1 MHCIYPSGVSNE
13 CLKCSSRSLAS
24 GSTRYSL
31 FLSNVHPQVSLLSSP
46 PHRSH
51 SVSGLTKAC
60 PGHTPSSPWPKT
72 WDKSP
77 RRFLLLYPF
86 AAISTSLLGPT
97 NLSPLRAMKT
107 KADGCCNKL
116 LRCCS
121 YLLHSRKKKKK
132 RHKVMLVFLTGSA
145 EHFPLPSNM
154 YNSYFLGKLLSSKI
168 QLMVSPLWSLQN

>member
-1 MHCIYPSGVSNE
+1 MNVLSAHQGLLPLVRLEIHCFWATCILRY
-13 CLKCSSRSLAS
+13 LCSALR
-24 GSTRYSL
+24 
-31 FLSNVHPQVSLLSSP
+31 

-97 NLSPLRAMKT
+97 NLSPLRVMKT

-168 QLMVSPLWSLQN
+168 QLMVPPLWSLQN